1 MIFYRKLSNNLTEKS
16 MTPSLL
22 SSKFTLARIPKKNG
36 AFDSSQAAGKKL
48 AIHLICFFLFAFF
61 PISVLPMP
69 QKPYLTL
76 DMANLIA
83 DACEQKALSEG
94 WRKVNIAIYD
104 EGANLKLFRRQDGAY
119 LHSVKISQLK
129 GHTSAGLPRSTRSL
143 GVLNYKNPEKPYGI
157 EEVPGLVIFPGGLPI
172 ITRTGYQIGGVGVSG
187 ATGDQDEQ
195 CARAGID
202 AIREQLDLE

>member
-1 MIFYRKLSNNLTEKS
+1 MIFYRKLHKNLAAKS
-16 MTPSLL
+16 IALSLL
-22 SSKFTLARIPKKNG
+22 FCRFKLRSLHKVNGPFNSSHA
-36 AFDSSQAAGKKL
+36 SEKKL
-48 AIHLICFFLFAFF
+48 PFYLVCLFLLVFS
-61 PISVLPMP
+61 PISALPLP

-83 DACEQKALSEG
+83 DACEQKAQSEG

-104 EGANLKLFRRQDGAY
+104 EGANLKLFRRQDGSY
-119 LHSVKISQLK
+119 LHSIKIAQLK

-195 CARAGID
+195 CARAGIN
-202 AIREQLDLE
+202 AIRELLDLE